1 MFVQVANL
9 GTCFDLISE
18 MPIQMDF
25 ENFEYPDSPTQKWL
39 ADNADLS
46 PLTVLDNINLKTEF
60 PCAPGA
66 AGQGRWRTEFDR
78 ARNGSIIL
86 IPISKHKLDHYMS
99 QSGSII

>member
-1 MFVQVANL
+1 
-9 GTCFDLISE
+9 
-18 MPIQMDF
+18 MDF

-78 ARNGSIIL
+78 ARNNGTTGTSSLCTDGIRTRNATCFAL
-86 IPISKHKLDHYMS
+86 NHNLYHFISELRRF
-99 QSGSII
+99 

>member
-1 MFVQVANL
+1 MTLVSVP
-9 GTCFDLISE
+9 ISS
-18 MPIQMDF
+18 PPTQMDF

-66 AGQGRWRTEFDR
+66 GQVRNRSG
-78 ARNGSIIL
+78 ARNSSMYSHDIRFDHEKQH
-86 IPISKHKLDHYMS
+86 SQQTEMMLDK
-99 QSGSII
+99 

>member
-1 MFVQVANL
+1 MSL
-9 GTCFDLISE
+9 
-18 MPIQMDF
+18 PQMDF

-78 ARNGSIIL
+78 ARNGSILFDIYL
-86 IPISKHKLDHYMS
+86 LVPISKNKLDHHMS
-99 QSGSII
+99 PGCII

>member
-1 MFVQVANL
+1 MSL
-9 GTCFDLISE
+9 
-18 MPIQMDF
+18 PQMDF

-66 AGQGRWRTEFDR
+66 AGQER
-78 ARNGSIIL
+78 
-86 IPISKHKLDHYMS
+86 
-99 QSGSII
+99 

>member
-1 MFVQVANL
+1 
-9 GTCFDLISE
+9 

-60 PCAPGA
+60 PTMGA
-66 AGQGRWRTEFDR
+66 NGQGRPTEFDR
-78 ARNGSIIL
+78 ARNYKSISL
-86 IPISKHKLDHYMS
+86 F
-99 QSGSII
+99 

>member
-1 MFVQVANL
+1 
-9 GTCFDLISE
+9 

-78 ARNGSIIL
+78 ARNNGTTGTSSLVTEFDCEMQLIL
-86 IPISKHKLDHYMS
+86 P
-99 QSGSII
+99 